1 MHFYEDENEN
11 MKDKIKS
18 VLENDVK
25 ISHNIMLYIVVYKQY
40 YFISD
45 YLQLISVMIEY
56 KINRYYNLPRKGG
69 KP

>member
-1 MHFYEDENEN
+1 MYFYEDENEN

-25 ISHNIMLYIVVYKQY
+25 ISHNIMLYIVAYQQY

-45 YLQLISVMIEY
+45 YLQLISLMIEY
-56 KINRYYNLPRKGG
+56 KINRYHNLPRKGG